1 MAIRDMKVLLVVTPP
16 TTPWMRVLRYEI
28 GFADA
33 VTASDGATALAM
45 LRSDRYDLVIADWA
59 HAPMPGLDLLR
70 AVRSDREL
78 RDTPFIMVL
87 DELRTDS
94 VVALK
99 EAGVSN
105 IIPKPFS
112 LETIRAKIFAV
123 LGR

>member
-16 TTPWMRVLRYEI
+16 ARPLEKVLRYEI

-33 VTASDGATALAM
+33 VVASDGPAALAM
-45 LRSDRYDLVIADWA
+45 LRSDRYDLVVADWA
-59 HAPMPGLDLLR
+59 HAPMPGIDLLR
-70 AVRSDREL
+70 AVRSDRQL
-78 RDTPFIMVL
+78 RDTPFLMLV
-87 DELRTDS
+87 DELRTDT

-105 IIPKPFS
+105 IMPRPFS
-112 LETIRAKIFAV
+112 VEIIRAKVLAV